1 MNRRSLLVAAAA
13 LPGATLAQAP
23 RLPPPVP
30 AQAGAGNLPP
40 GPPVPLDDLVAP
52 GLRRDVLIRWGDR
65 MRHDAPAWAPDR
77 PDAEAAHGQ
86 FGWDAR
92 VLGVLQAPPAADGI
106 PRAILA
112 VAHPTLDPV
121 LAFPAGRG
129 SDAAAQASQG
139 ASILNLE
146 YQGRGALGRWVVVD
160 GGFQSRRITGSTL
173 CRLSGPLVSEA
184 GSDSVQGVLLPQ
196 GGGFTPWGTLLL
208 AEADPAQAPAWA
220 LSMLPDAPSRTRFGH
235 VVELD
240 PMDPGAI
247 PVKRTA
253 LGRRAHGDAAAAL
266 AQDGRAVL
274 YLSERQAG
282 GFLYRF
288 VSAQKVARGDG
299 ADNAALLDQGTL
311 FAARRAGSRVLW
323 VRLPDSNAARLNP
336 HEAARAVN
344 ATPLDHP
351 AGLAVAADGLVFL
364 ALAGSTGAGAV
375 LELAPTGGDHGADAC
390 EVATLVTAGG
400 RAGTAGF
407 DAPFAAP
414 EALGFDAQGQLL
426 VATATRLPDVAN
438 GLFAVPVQGA
448 SRGRGR
454 RLYAAPRGAAMGGA
468 SALPASTTLVAAVR
482 HPGARPGASFANP
495 ATRWPA
501 FEAALPPRSL
511 VVALSPG

>member
-1 MNRRSLLVAAAA
+1 MRRRSLLAAAA
-13 LPGATLAQAP
+13 LPAAATAQAP

-30 AQAGAGNLPP
+30 APENPRNLPP
-40 GPPVPLDDLVAP
+40 GPLVPLDDLVAP

-77 PDAEAAHGQ
+77 PDAEAAQGQ
-86 FGWDAR
+86 FGWDAH
-92 VLGVLQAPPAADGI
+92 VLGVLPAPPAADRI

-112 VAHPTLDPV
+112 VTHPTLDPV

-129 SDAAAQASQG
+129 SDAAAQAAQG

-173 CRLSGPLVSEA
+173 CRLSGPLA
-184 GSDSVQGVLLPQ
+184 GEGGGDSVQGVLLPH
-196 GGGFTPWGTLLL
+196 GGGFTPWGSLLL

-220 LSMLPDAPSRTRFGH
+220 LSMLPDAASRTRFGH

-253 LGRRAHGDAAAAL
+253 LGRRAHGDVAAAL

-288 VSAQKVARGDG
+288 VSAQKVARGEG

-311 FAARRAGSRVLW
+311 FAARRAGARVLW

-351 AGLAVAADGLVFL
+351 SGLAVGSDSLVFL

-375 LELAPTGGDHGADAC
+375 LELAPAGGDHGADAC

-400 RAGTAGF
+400 RNGTAGF

-414 EALGFDAQGQLL
+414 EALGWDAQGQLL
-426 VATATRLPDVAN
+426 VATATRLPDVPN

-448 SRGRGR
+448 LRGQGR

-468 SALPASTTLVAAVR
+468 AALPASPTLVAGVR
-482 HPGARPGASFANP
+482 HPGAGPGASFANP

-501 FEAALPPRSL
+501 FDAALPPRSL
-511 VVALSPG
+511 VVALTPG